1 MLALIA
7 LDEQTNIIFGPIT
20 SVPLTY
26 HQFYGINT
34 LIEDLD
40 DLLHLYKIIQCSP
53 MMTLAQFA
61 SSVSLFIKLV
71 FQEEISTKMM
81 IYDNHEQENKIPKH
95 TDRSQQDKSEM
106 SISTL
111 STVISFQ
118 KSVLQDIKTGNC
130 QGIEEA
136 FESGM
141 QIICNNITFTSSED
155 VQSFFIFM
163 H

>member
-1 MLALIA
+1 
-7 LDEQTNIIFGPIT
+7 
-20 SVPLTY
+20 
-26 HQFYGINT
+26 
-34 LIEDLD
+34 
-40 DLLHLYKIIQCSP
+40 

-81 IYDNHEQENKIPKH
+81 IYDNHEQENKIPKN

-118 KSVLQDIKTGNC
+118 KSVLQDIKTGNY

-141 QIICNNITFTSSED
+141 QIICNNITFT
-155 VQSFFIFM
+155 
-163 H
+163 